1 MPDPWSLDLE
11 PGVLLPGRRAH
22 ATVAFLPD
30 RDFDARRVRARLRCV
45 ERWRYDATEQT
56 VAAGGGMQSHRVTR
70 TGQDQVHQVE
80 WTLAGPTSF
89 RAGKRIAWEFEI
101 EVPGLGPASFEGEE
115 LRCDW
120 TLEATVDRP
129 MAPDETSTWHVH
141 VAQPVALL
149 RAGVVATGMYGLF
162 EEAPANVGALPAQI
176 RLEPVPL
183 NLWAP
188 FSGWFTVETSE
199 PIQLQEVRLELRV
212 AVEVTVR
219 GGRTEEIRVGSG
231 RLEHGPVAFGG
242 PLSSHPF
249 KGDAPQAWLPSID
262 LPHGRARAS
271 FHVILAQAWARD
283 THYVRDIA
291 VATTDV
297 L

>member
-1 MPDPWSLDLE
+1 MPDPWSLDLD
-11 PGVLLPGRRAH
+11 PGVLLPGRTSR
-22 ATVAFLPD
+22 ATVTFQPD
-30 RDFDARRVRARLRCV
+30 RDFDARGVRAVLRCV

-56 VAAGGGMQSHRVTR
+56 ATAGGGMSARRVTR
-70 TGQDQVHQVE
+70 TGEDEVHAASWQ
-80 WTLAGPTSF
+80 LSGPTSF
-89 RAGKRIAWEFEI
+89 QSGQPQSWRFEI

-120 TLEATVDRP
+120 TLEAVIDRA
-129 MAPDETSTWHVH
+129 MALDESSTWHVH
-141 VAQPVALL
+141 VAQPAALL

-188 FSGWFTVETSE
+188 FSGSFTVETAE

-219 GGRTEEIRVGSG
+219 GGRREEIRVGSG
-231 RLEHGPVAFGG
+231 RLERGPVAFGG
-242 PLSSHPF
+242 LLSAHPF
-249 KGDAPQAWLPSID
+249 AGDAPNAWLPSID
-262 LPHGRARAS
+262 LPHGRARAT

-283 THYVRDIA
+283 THYTRDVA
-291 VATTDV
+291 VATTD
-297 L
+297 LL